1 MYMSMDTAGQDL
13 KQIPA
18 LDAKL
23 REIEELEQKS
33 LTQWQLIWRDF
44 KKHRLAV
51 VGLVVVCLLYL
62 IAILGEFLTP
72 HDPLARMGLPNVPP
86 SKIHIYEPET
96 GLQRPFV
103 YGYKGQRNPR
113 TLKMEYVVDTDK
125 KFPIYFFVRGYK
137 YKFLGLFETDIHLFG
152 VEEPGYIFL
161 FGTDT
166 LGRDLY
172 SRTIMGT
179 RISTTVGLISIF
191 FSLILGLVLGG
202 MSALLGGTVD
212 MVIQRIIEILLC
224 IPSIPLWMGLSAAL
238 PREWSPL
245 AVYFSITIIL
255 ALQGW
260 VHVARVVRGRFLAL
274 KEEQFVLAS
283 EGFGASY
290 WYIIFRHLIP
300 NFISYVIVNITV
312 SIPGAILG
320 ETSLSFLGLGLR
332 PPVISWG
339 VLLQG
344 AQNLQA
350 IAEIP
355 WLMIP
360 GLFVIAL
367 VLSFNFMG
375 DGLRDAADPYR
386 AIGR

>member
-72 HDPLARMGLPNVPP
+72 HDPLVRMGLPNVPP

-191 FSLILGLVLGG
+191 FILILGLVLGG

-260 VHVARVVRGRFLAL
+260 VHVARVVRGRCLAL
-274 KEEQFVLAS
+274 KEDQFVLAS

-290 WYIIFRHLIP
+290 WYNIFRQLIP
-300 NFISYVIVNITV
+300 NFI
-312 SIPGAILG
+312 
-320 ETSLSFLGLGLR
+320 R
-332 PPVISWG
+332 
-339 VLLQG
+339 
-344 AQNLQA
+344 
-350 IAEIP
+350 
-355 WLMIP
+355 
-360 GLFVIAL
+360 
-367 VLSFNFMG
+367 
-375 DGLRDAADPYR
+375 
-386 AIGR
+386 